1 MSSEWYDFVQKST
14 NPLLKEWSKQNAPES
29 IIAFHKEV
37 GEFIAQIN
45 KNKK

>member
-14 NPLLKEWSKQNAPES
+14 NPLLKEWSKQTAPES